1 MWPIQVAT
9 ALFSTCYFMLRST
22 RRSSTRRP
30 AKRGPPV
37 DVYPSPFSVNFVS
50 ATQEDDG
57 RVTKKRTIEKTKHDP
72 QSLLDFMAFDIDSVL
87 LSADAATPQTNADV
101 PVEPKED
108 AASRGV
114 SVSVFLLCHV
124 TVGLHDT
131 DVAL

>member
-1 MWPIQVAT
+1 
-9 ALFSTCYFMLRST
+9 MLRST

-57 RVTKKRTIEKTKHDP
+57 RVTKKRTIEKTKLDP
-72 QSLLDFMAFDIDSVL
+72 QPLLDFMAFDIDSAL
-87 LSADAATPQTNADV
+87 LSADVAAPQTSADV
-101 PVEPKED
+101 PVEPKKD

-114 SVSVFLLCHV
+114 SVSMFFLCHV
-124 TVGLHDT
+124 TIGSHGT